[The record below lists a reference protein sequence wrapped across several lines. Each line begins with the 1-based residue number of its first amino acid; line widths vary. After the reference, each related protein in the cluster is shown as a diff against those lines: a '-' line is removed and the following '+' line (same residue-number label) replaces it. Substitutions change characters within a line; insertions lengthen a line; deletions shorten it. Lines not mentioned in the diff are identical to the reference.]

1 MKKKEVHVELFGNET
16 QVFEVKAKSV
26 ARALFELIT
35 GHLDIH
41 EQEYFGIYILLK
53 NDQRKWLRMD
63 KEIKKQLKEPWIV
76 KFGVKLYPPVVSDLI
91 EEITRFYIYQQL
103 REDIAKGI
111 LLSSFVTHSLL
122 GSLAAQAELGNHG
135 LELDDEQLSA
145 LRLAPNMSP
154 ALLSRIKELHRS
166 HRCMSTN
173 AAEMRYLET
182 ASKLAL
188 YGLHQFHVKD
198 GEEAHIILSVFA
210 GGIVIFEKGILLN
223 RFTWGAII
231 ELSYKR
237 SVFYI
242 QVRAG
247 VVGNNVS
254 RVGFLCPTSGTA
266 KRIWRI
272 AVEHHHFFRKEKSIG
287 TLEKTQSEL
296 ITTLDF
302 NENTNQQSLLR
313 ARTVR
318 SSRYENRKQRVSTCA
333 VRAKTNSPLPRD
345 DDVEMARPGSI
356 SVPSSS
362 LSRHESLS
370 TSDTNTAINMNST
383 IQPMVPPPKPLRR
396 SRMNLN
402 QASSTPINSAPST
415 PSKSGI
421 LACSSPVSSCSEPNE
436 ARVIIA
442 QIHSE
447 DNWSEEIKIDE
458 TSMNNASMDEEK
470 PEQGRCSG
478 GNESIKIKER
488 SNSGTNQTSQST
500 GATMRRLRT
509 ENRSRSLLQL
519 RRSFMEN

>member
-1 MKKKEVHVELFGNET
+1 LKKKEVHVELFGNET
-16 QVFEVKAKSV
+16 QVFEVKSKCV
-26 ARALFELIT
+26 ARQLFELIT
-35 GHLDIH
+35 DHLDIN
-41 EQEYFGIYILLK
+41 EAEYFGIYILLK
-53 NDQRKWLRMD
+53 NDQRKWLRLD

-122 GSLAAQAELGNHG
+122 GSLAAQAELGDMT
-135 LELDDEQLSA
+135 LDDEQLMA
-145 LRLAPNMSP
+145 LRLAPNMSS
-154 ALLSRIKELHRS
+154 ALMARIKELHRS
-166 HRCMSTN
+166 HRGMKTS

-210 GGIVIFEKGILLN
+210 NGIVIFEKGILLN

-237 SVFYI
+237 SIFYI

-247 VVGNNVS
+247 VVSNQVS
-254 RVGFLCPTSGTA
+254 RIGFLCPSSGTA
-266 KRIWRI
+266 KRIWQI
-272 AVEHHHFFRKEKSIG
+272 SVEHHHFFRKEHSQDKRV
-287 TLEKTQSEL
+287 KTQSEL
-296 ITTLDF
+296 INTIDT
-302 NENTNQQSLLR
+302 NENLNQQSLLR

-318 SSRYENRKQRVSTCA
+318 SSRYESRKKRVSNVKNETINE
-333 VRAKTNSPLPRD
+333 KSTETIEL
-345 DDVEMARPGSI
+345 ARTL
-356 SVPSSS
+356 SVSSS
-362 LSRHESLS
+362 PPSRNESLK
-370 TSDTNTAINMNST
+370 NGPV
-383 IQPMVPPPKPLRR
+383 PMIPPPKPLRR

-402 QASSTPINSAPST
+402 QASSTPINSPSSSPT
-415 PSKSGI
+415 K
-421 LACSSPVSSCSEPNE
+421 LCSSPLSSSSENNE
-436 ARVIIA
+436 ARTIIA

-447 DNWSEEIKIDE
+447 DAWSEEIKIAE
-458 TSMNNASMDEEK
+458 TSMNNQKIEK
-470 PEQGRCSG
+470 VEKFDQTDLPKM
-478 GNESIKIKER
+478 IKNSSADTLVIKER
-488 SNSGTNQTSQST
+488 TNSETTATSSSA

-519 RRSFMEN
+519 RRSFMES